1 MDREWTSMCQKKK
14 KKSRHRLHTFHKF
27 YSNWITDIKG
37 NCKTRRLLQKNL
49 EENLDNL
56 GFGDNIDVTPNL
68 QPKKERNDKLNFL
81 KVKVFVQ
88 QKILS
93 SE

>member
-1 MDREWTSMCQKKK
+1 MDIHVQKKK

-27 YSNWITDIKG
+27 CSNWITDIKG
-37 NCKTRRLLQKNL
+37 NCKAIKLLQKKI
-49 EENLDNL
+49 EKNLDNL

-68 QPKKERNDKLNFL
+68 QPMKGRNDKLNFL
-81 KVKVFVQ
+81 KVKNFCK
-88 QKILS
+88 KILS